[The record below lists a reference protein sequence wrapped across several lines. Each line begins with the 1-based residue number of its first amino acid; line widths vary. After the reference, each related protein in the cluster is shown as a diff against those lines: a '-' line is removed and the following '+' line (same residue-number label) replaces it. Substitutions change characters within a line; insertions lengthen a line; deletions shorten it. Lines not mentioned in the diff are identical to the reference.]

1 MPHLRT
7 VTTASGAL
15 VVPTVYS
22 MGGGRRELE
31 HMERA
36 HSAAAHEALL
46 AAARER
52 MNAGQL

>member
-1 MPHLRT
+1 M
-7 VTTASGAL
+7 TTASGAL